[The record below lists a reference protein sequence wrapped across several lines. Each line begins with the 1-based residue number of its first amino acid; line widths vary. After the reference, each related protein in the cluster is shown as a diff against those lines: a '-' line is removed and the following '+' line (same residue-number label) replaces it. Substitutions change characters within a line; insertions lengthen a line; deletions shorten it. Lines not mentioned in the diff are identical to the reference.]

1 MKSLLQV
8 SMLLAMGG
16 LVAAFQ
22 APQLPPPF
30 QTESV
35 NNGPVVI
42 AQPEGVQLKLPPGFK
57 IRVAAEGFEVPRFM
71 LRGPGGEI
79 LLSDSARDGAGA
91 VYALVGP
98 DRGGRFDQK
107 TKLVEG
113 LNRPYGLALWK
124 DYLYVGEPERS
135 PSAV

>member
-16 LVAAFQ
+16 VVAAFQ

-57 IRVAAEGFEVPRFM
+57 IQAAAEGFDVPRFM

-79 LLSDSARDGAGA
+79 LLSDSARDGAGGA
-91 VYALVGP
+91 HPPLRPPRARP
-98 DRGGRFDQK
+98 FDPE
-107 TKLVEG
+107 TKLIEG
-113 LNRPYGLALWK
+113 LNRPHG
-124 DYLYVGEPERS
+124 
-135 PSAV
+135 